1 MILKSRPTRNPN
13 THRAS
18 SLVHLGFSGLLFLIS
33 YGIGFYILSIVLG
46 SFFSQLNQTDIADP
60 GWAAMS
66 VEIQTTIQYI
76 IPLAA
81 SIGIVMFVIKVLMSS
96 TTRGRD

>member
-1 MILKSRPTRNPN
+1 M
-13 THRAS
+13 
-18 SLVHLGFSGLLFLIS
+18 LGFSSILFFITYGAGFYLIS
-33 YGIGFYILSIVLG
+33 IILG
-46 SFFSQLNQTDIADP
+46 SFYSQLNQTEISDP

-81 SIGIVMFVIKVLMSS
+81 SIGIVIFVIKVLMSS
-96 TTRGRD
+96 STRGRD

>member
-1 MILKSRPTRNPN
+1 VKSRKNI
-13 THRAS
+13 HRGS
-18 SLVHLGFSGLLFLIS
+18 SLVTLGFSAILFFIT
-33 YGIGFYILSIVLG
+33 YGIGFYLISIILG
-46 SFFSQLNQTDIADP
+46 QFFSQLNQTEITDP

-81 SIGIVMFVIKVLMSS
+81 SIGIVIFVIKVLMASS
-96 TTRGRD
+96 TRGRD